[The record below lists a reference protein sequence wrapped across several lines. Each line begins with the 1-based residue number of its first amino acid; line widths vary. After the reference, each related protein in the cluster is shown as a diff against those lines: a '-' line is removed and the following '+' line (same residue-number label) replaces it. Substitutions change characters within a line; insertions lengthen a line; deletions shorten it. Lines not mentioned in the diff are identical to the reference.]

1 MAKQVLS
8 FTVNGEPVEA
18 LVQPY
23 VTLLDALRE
32 DLGLTGPK
40 EGCGTG
46 DCGACSVHLDGK
58 LVASCLVLA
67 MQARGRSVTTIEGLA
82 RGGAL
87 TPVQDAFVRHGVPQ
101 CGFCI
106 PGRADGGRRAPRRER
121 GAVRGR
127 HPLRDCRQP
136 LPVHGLH
143 QDGRGDLRSGGYR
156 PQPGEREGGV
166 APVARRDTGM
176 STVMKTTR
184 DVKGVGLS
192 IPRPDGPEKVTGKV
206 QYVADIQPKGLL
218 HAQLLRSPHA
228 HARIKRIDTS
238 RAKELAGVRA
248 VLTAADM
255 PYLKKKA
262 PTRAHAVLA
271 IDRVV
276 FAGQPVAA
284 VAADELAIAE
294 EALDLIDVEYEV
306 LAAAVDPLESMK
318 PGAPPV
324 AEAGTEAD
332 TSEAQAHGSVSGV
345 AAVAKPAKA
354 VNISQQ
360 TTLARGDVAKG
371 LAESDVVIE
380 KTYRVPMV
388 HQGYLE
394 PHAVLA
400 QWDTTGQLTLWASTQ
415 GSFNTRSEVADVLEI
430 AENRIKVIPV
440 ECGGGFGGKIRALCE
455 PVTAEL
461 ARVTGRPV
469 RYVMTRREELVAGMP
484 APQVIIKLK
493 TGVQRDGTL
502 MALDGEIIIE
512 SGAFSGAVLAV
523 GAVFLA
529 SLYKWPAFEVRGFE
543 VLTHKPSIA
552 AYRAPVAPHTIYA
565 IDSHMDQIADAIGQ
579 DPVAFRLRHVERE
592 GEPMANNQPWA
603 SNAAYEVLERLAQH
617 PSWKKRDEWKKSAPA
632 GRLRGTGLS
641 LGGWLGGLQ
650 PTSAT
655 VRLNPDGSLSV
666 LTGQVDIAGTNI
678 ALAQI
683 AATAYGVDID
693 RVKIT
698 TGDTDVAP
706 MTGLSA
712 GSKTVYTVGTA
723 VLQAAQDARRQ
734 TLEIAAKEL
743 EAAVQD
749 LEIEDG
755 KVVVRGVPDKGVTIA
770 SIGKKGNLYM
780 SKVPPV
786 LGVANPAFTQQA
798 PAFAGQLARIE
809 LDPDTGEVTL
819 HEFVVAQDVGKAINP
834 LACEGQMQG
843 GAVQSLGI
851 ALTEGLMYD
860 DKGRLMNPSLLDY
873 RKLTAADLPN
883 IECIIVEKPSPAGP
897 FGARGVGE
905 PPIVPAPAAI
915 ANAIED
921 AAGVRLT
928 ELPMT
933 PERIALAIA
942 AR

>member
-1 MAKQVLS
+1 
-8 FTVNGEPVEA
+8 
-18 LVQPY
+18 
-23 VTLLDALRE
+23 
-32 DLGLTGPK
+32 
-40 EGCGTG
+40 
-46 DCGACSVHLDGK
+46 
-58 LVASCLVLA
+58 
-67 MQARGRSVTTIEGLA
+67 
-82 RGGAL
+82 
-87 TPVQDAFVRHGVPQ
+87 
-101 CGFCI
+101 
-106 PGRADGGRRAPRRER
+106 
-121 GAVRGR
+121 
-127 HPLRDCRQP
+127 
-136 LPVHGLH
+136 
-143 QDGRGDLRSGGYR
+143 
-156 PQPGEREGGV
+156 
-166 APVARRDTGM
+166 M
-176 STVMKTTR
+176 SSVMKTTR
-184 DVKGVGLS
+184 DVKGIGLS
-192 IPRPDGPEKVTGKV
+192 IVRPDAPDKVTGQV
-206 QYVADIQPKGLL
+206 QYVADLNPHGLL
-218 HAQLLRSPHA
+218 HAKLLRSPHA
-228 HARIKRIDTS
+228 HARIVRIDVS
-238 RAKELAGVRA
+238 RARALPGVRA

-284 VAADELAIAE
+284 VAADEQAIAE
-294 EALDLIDVEYEV
+294 EALDLIDVQYEV
-306 LAAAVDPLESMK
+306 LPVAADPLESMK

-324 AEAGTEAD
+324 AELGTEAD
-332 TSEAQAHGSVSGV
+332 TSEALAHGSVAGV
-345 AAVAKPAKA
+345 TTEAKSAKA

-360 TTLARGDVAKG
+360 ARLQRGDVAKAF
-371 LAESDVVIE
+371 AESEVVIE

-493 TGVQRDGTL
+493 TGVTRDGTL
-502 MALDGEIIIE
+502 MALDGEIVIE

-552 AYRAPVAPHTIYA
+552 AYRAPVAPHTIFA
-565 IDSHMDQIADAIGQ
+565 IDSHMEQIARVLGV
-579 DPVAFRLRHVERE
+579 DPVEFRLRHLQRE
-592 GEPMANNQPWA
+592 GSPMANNQPWL
-603 SNAAYEVLERLAQH
+603 NNGGVEVLTRTAEH
-617 PSWKKRDEWKKSAPA
+617 PFWKQRAEWKASGDAR
-632 GRLRGTGLS
+632 RLRGTGLA

-650 PTSAT
+650 PTGAT

-683 AATAYGVDID
+683 AASAYGVDID
-693 RVKIT
+693 KVKIT

-755 KVVVRGVPDKGVTIA
+755 KVVVRG
-770 SIGKKGNLYM
+770 
-780 SKVPPV
+780 
-786 LGVANPAFTQQA
+786 
-798 PAFAGQLARIE
+798 
-809 LDPDTGEVTL
+809 
-819 HEFVVAQDVGKAINP
+819 
-834 LACEGQMQG
+834 
-843 GAVQSLGI
+843 
-851 ALTEGLMYD
+851 
-860 DKGRLMNPSLLDY
+860 
-873 RKLTAADLPN
+873 DL
-883 IECIIVEKPSPAGP
+883 
-897 FGARGVGE
+897 
-905 PPIVPAPAAI
+905 
-915 ANAIED
+915 
-921 AAGVRLT
+921 
-928 ELPMT
+928 
-933 PERIALAIA
+933 
-942 AR
+942 